1 MKEKKGGK
9 LKWIILIVIAVIILG
24 TIFGG
29 DSTDEDGSS
38 SAKSDTKTEQEITY
52 KKVSA
57 KELSEALSKNA
68 AKASKEYKDQYLE
81 ITGEL
86 SVIDSQM
93 SYISISSGEL
103 DLTNIQCYIQNE
115 DQEEKILEMEQGDE
129 ITVKGKCTDV
139 GEVLGY
145 TIDMESVE

>member
-24 TIFGG
+24 TVFGG

-68 AKASKEYKDQYLE
+68 AKASKEYKDHYLE

-145 TIDMESVE
+145 AIDMESVE

>member
-1 MKEKKGGK
+1 M
-9 LKWIILIVIAVIILG
+9 
-24 TIFGG
+24 
-29 DSTDEDGSS
+29 
-38 SAKSDTKTEQEITY
+38 
-52 KKVSA
+52 
-57 KELSEALSKNA
+57 
-68 AKASKEYKDQYLE
+68 
-81 ITGEL
+81 
-86 SVIDSQM
+86 IDSQM
-93 SYISISSGEL
+93 SYISISSGEF